1 MKPLV
6 ILPTYNEKDS
16 LPVVLIKILDQEE
29 FDILIVDDSSTDGTT
44 ELAKH
49 WVERDNRVHLLQRPA
64 KLGLGTAYIAGFKW
78 GLERDYDCFLEM
90 DADLSHDPLTLPT
103 FIEKIESGADLVIGA
118 RYLGGTI
125 SVVGWDFKRLLLSR
139 FGNLYA
145 SILLRT
151 RLCDMTSGF
160 RAFSRKALE
169 ALDLDAIRSEGYS
182 FQIEMAYRV
191 LRKGMNVSE
200 IKIVFTERTHGKSK
214 MSQTIVREAMA
225 LPWKLRLEELI
236 KRIKGTVPDLNEP
249 PDEQSAG
256 KTH

>member
-6 ILPTYNEKDS
+6 VLPTYNEKDN
-16 LPVVLIKILDQEE
+16 LPVAVIKILDQEV

-49 WVERDNRVHLLQRPA
+49 WVEQDERVHILQRPA
-64 KLGLGTAYIAGFKW
+64 KLGLGTAYTTGFKW
-78 GLERDYDCFLEM
+78 GLERDYNCFIEM
-90 DADLSHDPLTLPT
+90 DADLSHDPLALPK
-103 FIEKIESGADLVIGA
+103 FMEEIESGSDLVIGA

-125 SVVGWDFKRLLLSR
+125 SVVGWDFKRLMLSR

-145 SILLRT
+145 STLLRT

-160 RAFSRKALE
+160 RAFTRKALE
-169 ALDLDAIRSEGYS
+169 ALDLDAIRSEGYA

-200 IKIVFTERTHGKSK
+200 IKIVFTERVHGKSK
-214 MSQTIVREAMA
+214 MSKGIIREAVV
-225 LPWKLRLEELI
+225 LPWKLRIEELGNWLT
-236 KRIKGTVPDLNEP
+236 KGAG
-249 PDEQSAG
+249 AG
-256 KTH
+256 KAAA